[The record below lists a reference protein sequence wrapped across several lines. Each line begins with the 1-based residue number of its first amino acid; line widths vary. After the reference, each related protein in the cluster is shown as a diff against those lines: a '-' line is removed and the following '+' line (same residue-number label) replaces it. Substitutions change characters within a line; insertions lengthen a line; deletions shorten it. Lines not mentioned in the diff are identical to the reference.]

1 MCLVNKMD
9 NDTDEKK
16 YREFLTQL
24 KDNKNEEYL
33 KNLSE
38 ECRPEKFVEFED
50 IIPISAKF
58 NRKSVDYVKD
68 RLRVVVDE
76 ADEKKR
82 GLNDNFKQLAVA
94 YEKATTERS
103 PKIY

>member
-1 MCLVNKMD
+1 MD

-76 ADEKKR
+76 ADAAKNSKLPPVSKQTILK
-82 GLNDNFKQLAVA
+82 LNKFG
-94 YEKATTERS
+94 RFR
-103 PKIY
+103 